1 MSTVSASQLGITI
14 PTQLIED
21 ILRAEVVRAL
31 GGQEQLI
38 EGIVRAAI
46 SAKRDNYDRDTIF
59 LKQTQEMIRNVAT
72 EALREWVEAHRQ
84 QIKDALYKNLSS
96 RDGAP
101 VKKLVESFTE
111 NLGKYSISVG
121 FNWKE

>member
-1 MSTVSASQLGITI
+1 MSTVPASQLGITI

-31 GGQEQLI
+31 GSQEQLI

-46 SAKRDNYDRDTIF
+46 SAKRESYDRDTIF
-59 LKQTQEMIRNVAT
+59 LKQAQEMIRNVAT
-72 EALREWVEAHRQ
+72 EALREWIEAHRR

-101 VKKLVESFTE
+101 VKKLVESFSE